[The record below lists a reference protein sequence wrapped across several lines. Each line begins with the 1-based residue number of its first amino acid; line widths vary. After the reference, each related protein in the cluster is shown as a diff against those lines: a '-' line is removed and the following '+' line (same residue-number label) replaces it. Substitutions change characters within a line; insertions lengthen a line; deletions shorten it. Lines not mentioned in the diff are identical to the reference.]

1 MATVEKKP
9 VGPDEDPIKQ
19 FDLSVS
25 RDAIPGGRQFHN
37 LLTEAGNMVAFSFR
51 ALREVPGA
59 LRYGSEILRHT
70 RELIVGTTGLMLF
83 LMSMLAGV
91 TALFGSYVLRSIGAS
106 DYVGLFTA
114 FSGTRATVPI
124 MFGYVFAAK
133 VCCGMVAEIGSMRI
147 SDEIEAFESVGLG
160 PVRFVVTPRLLAVW
174 LYTPIIFCLSSLVV
188 SLAQGF
194 FVVHVVGEVSQGN
207 WSSVHWSLASV
218 SDQFYA
224 FIEVLT
230 IATGTTLAACY
241 YGFSVRGGPADVGIA
256 TGRSMIINLI
266 FVHVVFGLGSLIF
279 YGPNP
284 LLPVGA
290 AA

>member
-1 MATVEKKP
+1 MATEAP
-9 VGPDEDPIKQ
+9 SDNPLKQ
-19 FDLSVS
+19 FDLSLAREAV
-25 RDAIPGGRQFHN
+25 PGGRRIHA
-37 LLTEAGNMVAFSFR
+37 LLTEAGEMARFGMQT
-51 ALREVPGA
+51 LRELPGS

-70 RELIVGTTGLMLF
+70 RELITGTTVLMLF

-147 SDEIEAFESVGLG
+147 HDEIEAFESVGLG
-160 PVRFVVTPRLLAVW
+160 PMRFVVAPRLMAVW
-174 LYTPIIFCLSSLVV
+174 LYVPIIFCMSSLIV
-188 SLAQGF
+188 SLAQGW

-207 WSSVHWSLASV
+207 WAAVHWSLASLQ
-218 SDQFYA
+218 DQIYA
-224 FIEVLT
+224 FVEVLT

-241 YGFSVRGGPADVGIA
+241 YGFSVRGGPADVGVA

-266 FVHVVFGLGSLIF
+266 FVHLVFGLGSLAF
-279 YGPNP
+279 YGANP

-290 AA
+290 GA